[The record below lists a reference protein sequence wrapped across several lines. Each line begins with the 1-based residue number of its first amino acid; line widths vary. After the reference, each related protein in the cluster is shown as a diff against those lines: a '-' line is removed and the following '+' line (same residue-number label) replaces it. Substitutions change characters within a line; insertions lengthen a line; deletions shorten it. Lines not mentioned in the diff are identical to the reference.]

1 MKSYNM
7 MLKEKQQKIQH
18 YHPAKL
24 TNIGILQVK
33 SNDRTKK
40 IYIFSFRKSFE
51 KTNKETI

>member
-7 MLKEKQQKIQH
+7 MLREKQQKIQH

-33 SNDRTKK
+33 SNDKTKK
-40 IYIFSFRKSFE
+40 IYIFFSRKSFE